1 MKKHLYVLLALFFC
15 GNVYAQETQSVS
27 FGEMGSEIIQLTQKI
42 EGLEKSNSSISGI
55 LAKQDTTLKNLESR
69 LITGE
74 KGEKKIEQ
82 LIKSIMEELSG
93 LEQSIIAIKQS
104 IKAQDQQL
112 QTLED
117 GIKKDLASLH
127 ESNIFLNNKI
137 EGLKNLGE
145 NNRMEIQG
153 SVVALRS
160 VHDDLAL
167 FQKNSAESFQE
178 LGKQTA
184 DNFKTVTQGIH
195 KWTYYSA
202 IVVSLLIF
210 ITLGLFILLRRKFS
224 SSVETLND
232 SINKTK
238 SSIRSEAL
246 SFDTKLTKLLEASLA
261 DAKKTGA
268 DSPTRE
274 EIDHALP
281 LRIGEEIHRMRK
293 RIAHMQEDTTGIGAL
308 NNSLIRLEDEFNAH
322 DYEIVE
328 LVGKHYVD
336 GLIVDARFVP
346 ADDLKSG
353 EKIITKVIKPQINYK
368 GVLIKAAQVEIGVG
382 G

>member
-1 MKKHLYVLLALFFC
+1 MKKYLYVLLALFFC
-15 GNVYAQETQSVS
+15 SNAYAQETQSVS
-27 FGEMGSEIIQLTQKI
+27 FDDMRSEIIQLTQKI
-42 EGLEKSNSSISGI
+42 EGFVKSNSSISGT
-55 LAKQDTTLKNLESR
+55 LAKQDTTLKNLESY

-74 KGEKKIEQ
+74 KREKKIEQ
-82 LIKSIMEELSG
+82 SINSIMEELSD
-93 LEQSIIAIKQS
+93 LEQSIIALKQS

-117 GIKKDLASLH
+117 GIKKDLASLQ
-127 ESNIFLNNKI
+127 ESDISLNNKI

-145 NNRMEIQG
+145 NNRREIQG

-160 VHDDLAL
+160 VHDALAL

-184 DNFKTVTQGIH
+184 DNFKTVTQGIR

-202 IVVSLLIF
+202 IVVSLLIL
-210 ITLGLFILLRRKFS
+210 ITLGLFIVLWRKFS
-224 SSVETLND
+224 SSVETLNN
-232 SINKTK
+232 SIKTK
-238 SSIRSEAL
+238 SSMRSEVL
-246 SFDTKLTKLLEASLA
+246 SLDTKLTKLLEASLA
-261 DAKKTGA
+261 DATKTGA

-274 EIDHALP
+274 EIDHTLP

-293 RIAHMQEDTTGIGAL
+293 RIAHMPEGTTGLGAL
-308 NNSLIRLEDEFNAH
+308 KNSLIRLEDEFNAH

-328 LVGKHYVD
+328 LIGRPYVD
-336 GLIVDARFVP
+336 GLTVDARFVP

-368 GVLIKAAQVEIGVG
+368 GVLIKPAQVEIGVG